1 MTIPTNALRILA
13 VCTLIFSTTIATASV
28 SEVATWSSWSETSA
42 HGTLGDISIT
52 ASTTTDA
59 HFSGFT
65 GNHFAIFDGECGSW
79 DGHMALSHDD
89 QGVIANYVNA
99 GDYQEFT
106 FSSALTD
113 GLFYVEN
120 FDSSS
125 MAMLTAT
132 GATDITLVDQS
143 DSISYSST
151 GDSSGKLSSSNASFN
166 GEGDAVFLL
175 SGDVTS
181 VRLDFTAG
189 EGNNGMIYTF
199 AKGMM
204 DDPSA
209 VPPQGEPSAVPE
221 PTSILVMGMLFGLG
235 GLFAIRKRKA

>member
-1 MTIPTNALRILA
+1 MKRSRILLAFLA
-13 VCTLIFSTTIATASV
+13 VLATACGTAFGAASIT
-28 SEVATWSSWSETSA
+28 EVTQWNSWDETSA
-42 HGTLGDISIT
+42 TGTLGDITIT
-52 ASTTTDA
+52 ASTTTSA

-65 GNHFAIFDGECGSW
+65 GNHFGLFDGECGSW
-79 DGHMALSHDD
+79 DGLMPLTHDD
-89 QGVIANYVNA
+89 EGVIANYVNG

-106 FSSALTD
+106 FSSALTN

-125 MAMLTAT
+125 MAMLSAT
-132 GATDITLVDQS
+132 GATSITLVDQS

-151 GDSSGKLSSSNASFN
+151 GASEGKLSTSNPNFN

-199 AKGMM
+199 AKQSMM
-204 DDPSA
+204 E
-209 VPPQGEPSAVPE
+209 VPNAVPE
-221 PTSILVMGMLFGLG
+221 PTSMLVMAGLFGIG
-235 GLFAIRKRKA
+235 GLFAIRKRISK